1 MDWTPAPVIT
11 MFHKVAA
18 IPTGSPSLVD
28 WLASNASDTKFIRPG
43 RWIIPWTTLDSRSL
57 FHFFRFKVQITNL
70 GHIHWKTPDVDMFA
84 TPCICL
90 WDGFNSLMLHYVQTH
105 NTYRLHS
112 ISPWCIPAWPWLHQ
126 LSTAENHEH
135 GSQVFISKTFLREA
149 FGKILHLH
157 VACMCPDFDKTLNH
171 LSSQIHHH
179 PGIPMKSLNICG
191 VPR

>member
-1 MDWTPAPVIT
+1 
-11 MFHKVAA
+11 MFHNVSA

-57 FHFFRFKVQITNL
+57 FHFFRFKVQITIL
-70 GHIHWKTPDVDMFA
+70 DISIGKHPML
-84 TPCICL
+84 ICL
-90 WDGFNSLMLHYVQTH
+90 PHLALDLESWFAYEMGSILLCSTMFKHTTNIAFIVFLPGSSLLDH
-105 NTYRLHS
+105 
-112 ISPWCIPAWPWLHQ
+112 
-126 LSTAENHEH
+126 STAHEH

-171 LSSQIHHH
+171 LSCQIHHH

-191 VPR
+191 VPH